1 MDIQTIQQKTT
12 PLFQNYNVKRA
23 SLFGSTARG
32 ENRPD
37 SDVDILVEMPE
48 KSRLFDFLALQ
59 TDLEEILVKKV
70 DLVEVNE
77 IRPRLK
83 PYILRDLKPLYSHE

>member
-1 MDIQTIQQKTT
+1 MDIQTIQQKTA
-12 PLFQNYNVKRA
+12 PLFQQYGVKRA
-23 SLFGSTARG
+23 SLFGSSASG

-37 SDVDILVEMPE
+37 SDVDILVEMSD

-59 TDLEEILVKKV
+59 TDLEETLSKKV
-70 DLVEVNE
+70 DLVEYKE

-83 PYILRDLKPLYSHE
+83 PYILSNLKPLYTLS

>member
-12 PLFQNYNVKRA
+12 PLFQQYGVKRA

-32 ENRPD
+32 ENSAD
-37 SDVDILVEMPE
+37 SDVDILVEMAE

-59 TDLEEILVKKV
+59 TDLEETLSRKV
-70 DLVEVNE
+70 DLVDHEA
-77 IRPRLK
+77 IKPRLK
-83 PYILRDLKPLYSHE
+83 PYIMSDLKLLYSAS